1 MSQVERLSQFLKQQ
15 PRAWLYAEAL
25 TLTIVIAFVDYI
37 TGPEVAIYPFYSIPI
52 LLMVWFG
59 DMPSAIVISVLST
72 IAWWTV
78 DRAVGHAYSREWLR
92 MWDAVVKLMF
102 FSLVLFAGWSVK
114 RQRDEARA
122 RIELLERSEQLEKE
136 IIEISEREQERIG
149 RDLHDGVCQY
159 LAAIGITASMLKH
172 DVEKTSGSLAAKV
185 EELANHVRDA
195 AARVRQ
201 LARGLSPV
209 DRDEGGLESAL
220 EELASST
227 AKLTGISCS
236 FVCPCPAPNL
246 ENTPAIHLFRIAQE
260 AISNALKHGHAN
272 TVVIALDTGDGACSL
287 RVSDDGFGFIP
298 TITERKGMGLSIM
311 RYRARTIGGTLEI
324 HPNSPTGTVIACTIP
339 ISTERRLIPQA
350 VNNE

>member
-1 MSQVERLSQFLKQQ
+1 MSQVERLALFLRHQT
-15 PRAWLYAEAL
+15 RAWVYAEAL
-25 TLTIVIAFVDYI
+25 TLTIAIAFVDYI
-37 TGPEVAIYPFYSIPI
+37 TGPEVAIYPFYSIAI

-78 DRAVGHAYSREWLR
+78 DRAVGHAYSSEWLR
-92 MWDAVVKLMF
+92 MWDAVVKLMS

-159 LAAIGITASMLKH
+159 LAAIG
-172 DVEKTSGSLAAKV
+172 
-185 EELANHVRDA
+185 
-195 AARVRQ
+195 
-201 LARGLSPV
+201 
-209 DRDEGGLESAL
+209 
-220 EELASST
+220 
-227 AKLTGISCS
+227 
-236 FVCPCPAPNL
+236 
-246 ENTPAIHLFRIAQE
+246 
-260 AISNALKHGHAN
+260 
-272 TVVIALDTGDGACSL
+272 
-287 RVSDDGFGFIP
+287 FIP

-311 RYRARTIGGTLEI
+311 RYRARTIGATLEI